1 MFLSGL
7 SKDAVAVCLYDFVLF
22 GKFVEFASNMLQH
35 HTF

>member
-7 SKDAVAVCLYDFVLF
+7 SKDPVAVCLYDFVLF